1 MIVKMVVKSVRLK
14 KAKNSE
20 LKFEIWQKLELNF
33 V

>member
-1 MIVKMVVKSVRLK
+1 MVVKSVRFK

-20 LKFEIWQKLELNF
+20 LKFEYERNLELNF